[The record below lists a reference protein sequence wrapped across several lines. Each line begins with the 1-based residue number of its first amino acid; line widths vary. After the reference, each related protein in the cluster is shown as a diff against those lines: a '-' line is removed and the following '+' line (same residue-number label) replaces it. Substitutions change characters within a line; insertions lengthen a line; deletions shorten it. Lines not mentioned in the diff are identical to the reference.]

1 VQAAHGAPHGMH
13 DPELASAYMPTGHD
27 ATHDLVAASKLD
39 GMAQEAH
46 PELLADVQVR
56 HVVSQG

>member
-1 VQAAHGAPHGMH
+1 MQAAHGVPHGMH
-13 DPELASAYMPTGHD
+13 NLELTSAYMPPGHD
-27 ATHDLVAASKLD
+27 ATHDLVVASKKD

-46 PELLADVQVR
+46 PELVADVQVR